1 MTEFFRVRTVAEA
14 LESFRPAHR
23 VGVESVPVERGGGR
37 TLARDI
43 VGAHPLPGFARS
55 TVDGFAV
62 RATDTFG
69 ASESLPAYLEIL
81 GAVEMGAIAQIAV
94 TTGTTL
100 DVPTG
105 GALPEGADAVVM
117 VEHTSRAGS
126 DRVEVMRPVA
136 PGENVVGPDEDAR
149 PGDVLAPCGR
159 SLRPQD
165 AGMLAA
171 AGVVG
176 VEVWRRP
183 SVAIVSTGDEVVPVD
198 TDVLAPGRVRDA
210 NAPAL
215 ALLVEELGGEPV
227 LHGIVPDDP
236 LALESTC
243 RAALAD
249 ADVLVVSAGSS
260 VGTRDATGDVV
271 SRLGEPGI
279 WCHGLA
285 VKPGKPT
292 LLADVGGKPVIGLP
306 GNPLSALVVM
316 RLVGGNVVALVG
328 GRSAPELSRRPARLA
343 RNVASATGRFD
354 VVQVRLSGDDAHPIF
369 GRSAQLSVLTAADG
383 FITIADAVQGLAK
396 GSDVV
401 VECYR

>member
-1 MTEFFRVRTVAEA
+1 MSEFFRVRTVAEA
-14 LESFRPAHR
+14 LESFRPPHR
-23 VGVESVPVERGGGR
+23 VGVERVPVERAGGR
-37 TLARDI
+37 VLARD
-43 VGAHPLPGFARS
+43 VVTAHALPGFARS

-69 ASESLPAYLEIL
+69 ASESLPAYLEIV
-81 GAVEMGAIAQIAV
+81 GAVAMGAIPEIPVA
-94 TTGTTL
+94 TGTTL

-117 VEHTSRAGS
+117 VEHTSRAGL
-126 DRVEVMRPVA
+126 DRIEVTRPVA
-136 PGENVVGPDEDAR
+136 PGENVVGSDDDAR
-149 PGDVLAPCGR
+149 SGDVLASCGR
-159 SLRPQD
+159 ALRPQD

-171 AGVVG
+171 AGIVD

-183 SVAIVSTGDEVVPVD
+183 SVAIVSTGDEVVPVE
-198 TDVLAPGRVRDA
+198 TGVLAPGRVRDA
-210 NAPAL
+210 NGPAL
-215 ALLVEELGGEPV
+215 ALLVEELGGVPI
-227 LHGIVPDDP
+227 LKGIVPDDP
-236 LALESTC
+236 SALEETC

-260 VGTRDATGDVV
+260 VGARDATGDVV

-316 RLVGGNVVALVG
+316 RLVGGSIVAVVG
-328 GRSAPELSRRPARLA
+328 GRPAPELTRRPARLA

-354 VVQVRLSGDDAHPIF
+354 VVQVRLAGDEAHPIF

-383 FITIADAVQGLAK
+383 FITIADAVQGLAQ

-401 VECYR
+401 VQCYR